1 MNEKTPLHLQ
11 KPLVV
16 NHHNATTVT
25 VNDETTTQ
33 PEHSH
38 RSSEIPKHHCEG
50 LQFSCIV
57 CICYCFVCNNK
68 YAPVAL
74 YV

>member
-1 MNEKTPLHLQ
+1 MSEKTPLHLQ

-38 RSSEIPKHHCEG
+38 RSCEIPKHHCEG
-50 LQFSCIV
+50 YSLAGLCAFVIV
-57 CICYCFVCNNK
+57 L
-68 YAPVAL
+68 YAITNMPL
-74 YV
+74 